1 MSRIGGDVFALYYDA
16 STRSVK
22 GINGSGRSPAAL
34 TLAKAHETGLKGK
47 NIPRTN
53 INCVTVP
60 GSAAAWCDIHSEWGS
75 GKLSLAQLMQPAADL
90 AEEGFPVSSMA
101 AHEWSKEV
109 DHLKSASEDGVKYL
123 IDGKAPV
130 AGQIWEN
137 PDLAKTLRELGEK
150 GKEGFY
156 KGRCAEEIVKRESA
170 LLLLDLC

>member
-1 MSRIGGDVFALYYDA
+1 M
-16 STRSVK
+16 
-22 GINGSGRSPAAL
+22 
-34 TLAKAHETGLKGK
+34 GLKGK

-75 GKLSLAQLMQPAADL
+75 GKLSLAELLRPAADL

-109 DHLKSASEDGVKYL
+109 DHLKNASEDGVKYL
-123 IDGKAPV
+123 IDGKAPT

-137 PDLAKTLRELGEK
+137 PDLAKMLRELGEK
-150 GKEGFY
+150 SKEGFY

-170 LLLLDLC
+170 SLLLDPC